1 MKLPTAR
8 TGESAREVAHRC
20 AEVAHRLIRG
30 GAATRAEVTVKGE
43 TPGGRQDI
51 VTATDPAVE
60 RAVIAILTEAYP
72 DHAVLGEESGAHAA
86 PDRGA
91 GREAEWRW
99 IIDPIDGTRNFA
111 AGIPLVGFNLAL
123 YRDTTPAL
131 GLTLSPFM
139 EEIFYAEAGGGT
151 RLNGN
156 PVQASRATRVADAIL
171 AVDLSYD
178 DAGGKALLQMTAA
191 LWPGAA
197 AFRTPGTVAL
207 GMAYVAAG
215 RFDIY
220 LHPAAYAW
228 DYAPGVLLIQEAGG
242 IVTDFSGAPLSFA
255 RHTLVAAGTTLH
267 PEALALVRALA

>member
-20 AEVAHRLIRG
+20 AETAHRLIRA
-30 GAATRAEVTVKGE
+30 GAATRTEFTIKGE

-51 VTATDPAVE
+51 VTTTDPAVE
-60 RAVIAILTEAYP
+60 RAVIAILAEAYP
-72 DHAVLGEESGAHAA
+72 DHAVLGEESGEHS
-86 PDRGA
+86 GA
-91 GREAEWRW
+91 AEWRW

-151 RLNGN
+151 ALNGV
-156 PVQASRATRVADAIL
+156 PVRASQATRLADAIL

-178 DAGGKALLQMTAA
+178 DAGGKALLGMAAA

-197 AFRTPGTVAL
+197 SFRTPGTVAL

-228 DYAPGVLLIQEAGG
+228 DYAPGLLLVQEAGG
-242 IVTDFSGAPLSFA
+242 VVTDFAGAPLALAKHS
-255 RHTLVAAGTTLH
+255 LVAAGAALH
-267 PEALALVRALA
+267 PEALALVRPPA